1 MPFDAVT
8 LMALRRELDDR
19 CLGGRVQRVLR
30 PNDAAIGLEV
40 YAGQRW
46 QLLLSAD
53 PQRPGIYLPEAKLRR
68 GAEKPS
74 PLEQLL
80 RKYVRGARLTAIQQ
94 PHLERVLRFQFS
106 GAEGRVD
113 LLCEIMGRLSNLILV
128 DEAGEVMDALR
139 RVPAS
144 INRYRTI
151 LPHRPY
157 VPPPPQ
163 KKRDPLTL
171 SPQQLL
177 SALRDQEGPLFRR
190 LVAAVGAI
198 SPPLAREIVFRA
210 LGSLDVAPVP
220 TLDGCRRMVATILDL
235 LAADRQPAGWLAY
248 RQRSG
253 ERRAYDFFP
262 YEPLHQEDRQACEDL
277 FAAINGVQAAVGQI
291 DPYRQVRQRLH
302 DLVAEQIKKQS
313 ARRHS
318 LQQSLVPEDE
328 LSRLQASGTAILS
341 MAWAIEPGQP
351 ELRVDLEELGIEH
364 RPGVPAAQA
373 IPLDPDRSPSENA
386 QSFFREYRRLQSA
399 GAQVPALI
407 AEAERELAYL
417 AQLDADIDL
426 AEDRAQL
433 DEVEQTLSAAGYLRK
448 RKKNRSLASQP
459 LRLRA
464 PDGTLIL
471 VGRNSRQNDQVTFR
485 LSSPD
490 DLWLHAHGVPGSHVI
505 IRSGGGALSEETL
518 LIAARLAAYY
528 SRGRGESRLRVD
540 YAPRRH
546 VRPIRKG
553 RPGMVT
559 YTHEETLVVEP
570 TLLEGLLDGPEDDG
584 A

>member
-8 LMALRRELDDR
+8 LSALRRELEDR

-40 YAGQRW
+40 YAGRRW
-46 QLLLSAD
+46 QLLLCAD
-53 PQRPGIYLPEAKLRR
+53 PQRPGIFMPEDKLRR
-68 GAEKPS
+68 GSEKPS

-157 VPPPPQ
+157 LPPPPQ
-163 KKRDPLTL
+163 SKLDPLTL

-177 SALRDQEGPLFRR
+177 AALQDQEGPLFRR

-198 SPPLAREIVFRA
+198 SPSLAREIVFRA
-210 LGSLDVAPVP
+210 LGTIEEPGEP
-220 TLDGCRRMVATILDL
+220 TLDGCRRMVAEIFEL
-235 LAADRQPAGWLAY
+235 LASDRAPAGWLAY
-248 RQRSG
+248 RQRDG
-253 ERRAYDFFP
+253 QRHAFDFYP
-262 YEPLHQEDRQACEDL
+262 YEPHHQDDRQPCEDL
-277 FAAINGVQAAVGQI
+277 IAAINGVQAAVGQI

-302 DLVAEQIKKQS
+302 DLLADQIKKQS

-318 LQQSLVPEDE
+318 LRQSLVSEDE

-341 MAWAIEPGQP
+341 MAWAIEPGQR
-351 ELRVDLEELGIEH
+351 ELRVDLDELGIER
-364 RPGVPAAQA
+364 RPGVPAAQT
-373 IPLDPDRSPSENA
+373 IPLDPELSPSDNA

-407 AEAERELAYL
+407 AETERELAYL
-417 AQLDADIDL
+417 AQVDADIDL

-433 DEVEQTLSAAGYLRK
+433 DEVEEALSAAGYLRK
-448 RKKNRSLASQP
+448 RKKARSKASQP
-459 LRLRA
+459 LRRRA

-471 VGRNSRQNDQVTFR
+471 LGRNSRQNDQVTFR

-505 IRSGGGALSEETL
+505 VRSGGGALSEETL

-528 SRGRGESRLRVD
+528 SRGRGESRLQVD
-540 YAPRRH
+540 YAQRRH

-570 TLLEGLLDGPEDDG
+570 SLPEGLLDGPEVD
-584 A
+584 